1 MYFDPASVVT
11 VAFVLAEKAATM
23 TMAERVAI
31 KILVQLFIGRTSFS
45 SSYDILYKYKRFKNG
60 NFLTSARIWRIF
72 SESSMTREH
81 SPQAEFESLLIRFS
95 ASIKGSILKLGLE
108 KKGIDPEDVI
118 QEVRIKI
125 WKKFKSEKKSLWHPS
140 YIYRVV
146 DSTLIDCIRKAR
158 VQDGLIQHR
167 IREMLQENDPPS
179 GSSARDSR
187 LWDKLA
193 GAADS
198 LPGPR
203 RQVVKLFMLNLSIEE
218 ISLCLHWSLNR
229 TRNLLY
235 RGLNDLRKMLNDKGV
250 CNGDG

>member
-1 MYFDPASVVT
+1 M
-11 VAFVLAEKAATM
+11 
-23 TMAERVAI
+23 R
-31 KILVQLFIGRTSFS
+31 
-45 SSYDILYKYKRFKNG
+45 
-60 NFLTSARIWRIF
+60 
-72 SESSMTREH
+72 REH
-81 SPQAEFESLLIRFS
+81 DCLADFESILDRFS
-95 ASIKGSILKLGLE
+95 TSIKGSILKLGLE

-125 WKKFKSEKKSLWHPS
+125 WKKFKSEKKPLRHPS
-140 YIYRVV
+140 YINRVV

-167 IREMLQENDPPS
+167 IREMLQENDPY
-179 GSSARDSR
+179 GEGSARNSL
-187 LWDKLA
+187 LWGKLA

-235 RGLNDLRKMLNDKGV
+235 RGLSDLKKMLNDKGV